1 MSPSTLR
8 KFKDTELNILHTALY
23 NQVRNDFK
31 NRQYERLNNKEIRDQ
46 VKPLAEVK
54 VELLKRDIPSTDKD
68 KEQVMNYADN
78 FVYRLRYG
86 HMTNDTIDFILFGMN
101 YANLKIKSKNEHKE
115 NMLRQAK
122 FKINQVLRDLP
133 FEVEVTL
140 KA

>member
-68 KEQVMNYADN
+68 KEHTGKGLCPIHYNKRRHSFSSTD
-78 FVYRLRYG
+78 LR
-86 HMTNDTIDFILFGMN
+86 
-101 YANLKIKSKNEHKE
+101 K
-115 NMLRQAK
+115 R
-122 FKINQVLRDLP
+122 V
-133 FEVEVTL
+133 VEASE
-140 KA
+140 KK